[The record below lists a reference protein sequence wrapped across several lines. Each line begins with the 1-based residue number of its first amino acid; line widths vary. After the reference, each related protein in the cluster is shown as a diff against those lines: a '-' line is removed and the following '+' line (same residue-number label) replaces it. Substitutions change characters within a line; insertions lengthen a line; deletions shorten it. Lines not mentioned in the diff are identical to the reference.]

1 MRVLSLDARL
11 ALGKHQMDALNAP
24 LHAESSRHLKAQ
36 EQQDAW
42 MHEQN
47 DLWEE
52 EQAKAKAAKRAHDR
66 ATDGKVRNVF
76 GRTEGNLRLGPS
88 RASLDRPP
96 SQAPAKKKPTAIL
109 LFNSRTPKPQLPVM

>member
-1 MRVLSLDARL
+1 
-11 ALGKHQMDALNAP
+11 
-24 LHAESSRHLKAQ
+24 
-36 EQQDAW
+36 